1 MDARAQN
8 LCVMEIASEFGSA
21 GHRSLYLSHAK
32 RPLYHLSYTPGKSLG
47 ASHAHTLFGSPRVHE
62 DEKRIHK

>member
-1 MDARAQN
+1 
-8 LCVMEIASEFGSA
+8 
-21 GHRSLYLSHAK
+21 
-32 RPLYHLSYTPGKSLG
+32 LSYTPGKSLG